1 MKRILITGG
10 TGFIGSN
17 LVNKIAGSGDELRLL
32 VEPRRIEVAEEI
44 KRLSGGNISIFQGDV
59 RDFEAVK
66 KALNGCETVV
76 HLAAV
81 LKDSGRHKDLIR
93 DVNLGGTKNLLR
105 RSIEAGVRR
114 FVFVSSLSVHRYRDI
129 SSGTEGFPADATSPE
144 YAATK
149 VEGERFVMEESEHN
163 GIEWIIIR
171 PGLVPFGEG
180 DYLFTGRILNLINAG
195 VIPLV
200 DGGRHILCTSYIG
213 NLVHGID
220 LAIRSAE
227 KNGIFIITDQTV
239 TTWRAFLDSMA
250 RELGVRG
257 VRISLPS
264 KVLAPFCGIAER
276 LIGKI
281 AEPPVTRYRL
291 DLLSHDLYFHAGA
304 AAELLNYKPVYTICE
319 GIKRAVKWYK
329 GGKTSKH
336 NDTAQRC

>member
-17 LVNKIAGSGDELRLL
+17 IVNKIAGSGDELRLL
-32 VEPRRIEVAEEI
+32 VEPRRIEAAEEI
-44 KRLSGGNISIFQGDV
+44 GRRTAGNISIFEGDV

-66 KALNGCETVV
+66 KALKGCDTVV

-81 LKDSGRHKDLIR
+81 LKDSGHKELIR
-93 DVNLGGTKNLLR
+93 GVNLGGTENLLR
-105 RSIEAGVRR
+105 GSSEAAVRR

-129 SSGTEGFPADATSPE
+129 SSGTEGFPADAVSPE

-149 VEGERFVMEESEHN
+149 AECEKIVMEESARS
-163 GIEWIIIR
+163 GMEWVIIR

-180 DYLFTGRILNLINAG
+180 DYLFTGRILSLINAG

-200 DGGRHILCTSYIG
+200 DGGRHLLCTSYIG
-213 NLVHGID
+213 NLVHGIE
-220 LAIRSAE
+220 LAIRSAA
-227 KNGIFIITDQTV
+227 KDSAFIITDQTV

-250 RELGVRG
+250 RGLGVRG
-257 VRISLPS
+257 FRISLPA
-264 KVLAPFCGIAER
+264 KVLAPFCGISEK

-291 DLLSHDLYFHAGA
+291 DLLGHDLYFHAGA
-304 AAELLNYKPVYTICE
+304 AAELLNYKPVYTIEE
-319 GIKRAVKWYK
+319 GIKRTVRWYK

-336 NDTAQRC
+336 NDTDQGC